1 MLVIIIDRLIGVKMF
16 LVDLVYKADIS
27 IVEKFTPEHRA
38 WLDEQY
44 KAGHFMFSGP
54 KKPRT
59 GGIIIAKMNS
69 REDLQTLL
77 ANDPFA
83 KNQVA
88 EYHITEFI
96 AMKTHG
102 ELQQFVEK

>member
-59 GGIIIAKMNS
+59 GGVIIAKMAN
-69 REDLQTLL
+69 REELEILL
-77 ANDPFA
+77 AEDPFA

-96 AMKTHG
+96 AMKAHP

>member
-1 MLVIIIDRLIGVKMF
+1 MGIKMF
-16 LVDLVYKADIS
+16 LVDLVYTADIS
-27 IVEKFTPEHRA
+27 DVEKCTLEHRA

-44 KAGHFMFSGP
+44 KAGYFMFSGP

-59 GGIIIAKMNS
+59 GGIIIAKMSN
-69 REDLQTLL
+69 REELETLL
-77 ANDPFA
+77 AEDPFA

-88 EYHITEFI
+88 EYHITEFL
-96 AMKTHG
+96 AMKAHP